1 MSHCHY
7 CRDAATTTAGGRDVC
22 DDCKAAYD
30 QRIAKQIED
39 AKAMKSK
46 AIRGGTIRAG
56 RGWVEYE
63 ARGRTYT
70 ASTPPRLWRLLCRVG
85 VDRVTA
91 DEIVCAVQFL
101 VDEVE
106 VAK

>member
-1 MSHCHY
+1 
-7 CRDAATTTAGGRDVC
+7 
-22 DDCKAAYD
+22 
-30 QRIAKQIED
+30 
-39 AKAMKSK
+39 MKSK
-46 AIRGGTIRAG
+46 AIRGGIVRAG
-56 RGWVEYE
+56 RGWCEYE

-70 ASTPPRLWRLLCRVG
+70 ASTPSRLRRLLCRVG

-91 DEIVCAVQFL
+91 DEITCSVQFL

>member
-7 CRDAATTTAGGRDVC
+7 CRDAATTTAGSRDVC

-30 QRIAKQIED
+30 QRIAKQIEE
-39 AKAMKSK
+39 AKAVKSK
-46 AIRGGTIRAG
+46 AIRDGIIRAG
-56 RGWVEYE
+56 RGWCEYE
-63 ARGRTYT
+63 ARGRVYHAT
-70 ASTPPRLWRLLCRVG
+70 TPSRLWRMLCRVG

-91 DEIVCAVQFL
+91 DEIACAVRFL
-101 VDEVE
+101 LDEVE